1 MWFDFP
7 RQAHPRIEMG
17 TRTITQLF
25 YGAVGAV
32 AVSAC
37 SASPTALSPT
47 QGSFSMPT
55 SSQADTQS
63 QSPTA
68 ELLLL
73 RLIDLIK
80 QSKSVRDLTPDRVS
94 AVMQQPVTF
103 FTPDRFGYRGPLTAD
118 WRFTLD
124 VRTVNSVTER
134 LDLDFIDRTANRSA
148 TATEICQIDFD
159 RFASEMAK
167 AGFSRTTING
177 EHGTV
182 VYDRFDRPNLSIK
195 VSTRGEAPDPLEKAQ
210 HSCVQLVTVQ

>member
-1 MWFDFP
+1 
-7 RQAHPRIEMG
+7 MG
-17 TRTITQLF
+17 TRKITQLL
-25 YGAVGAV
+25 YSAVGAA

-37 SASPTALSPT
+37 SVAPTTLSPT
-47 QGSFSMPT
+47 QESFSMPT
-55 SSQADTQS
+55 SSHADYQS
-63 QSPTA
+63 QNPTA
-68 ELLLL
+68 EFLLL

-80 QSKSVRDLTPDRVS
+80 QSRSIQDLTPDRVS

-134 LDLDFIDRTANRSA
+134 LDLDFIDRTPSRSA
-148 TATEICQIDFD
+148 PATEICQIDFD

-177 EHGTV
+177 EHGIV

-195 VSTRGEAPDPLEKAQ
+195 VSTRGEAPEPLENAQ